1 MHVQDV
7 KESRGDCKMCVLMRL
22 GICKCLWCNVFFE
35 VPRDFVAASAPATL
49 GYVWL
54 PASGP
59 ASKECD
65 AFTLGPVAT
74 HHRPIS
80 IYIYI

>member
-1 MHVQDV
+1 MVFANACGV
-7 KESRGDCKMCVLMRL
+7 MC
-22 GICKCLWCNVFFE
+22 FFE

-59 ASKECD
+59 ASKQFD

-80 IYIYI
+80 IYILYTRTIQYSTYTDYMTHNI